1 MLFAGIMF
9 GELSFAPESG
19 YAYEFGEA
27 LLSPLPESPGP

>member
-9 GELSFAPESG
+9 GESSFAPGSG

-27 LLSPLPESPGP
+27 LSSPFPESPGP